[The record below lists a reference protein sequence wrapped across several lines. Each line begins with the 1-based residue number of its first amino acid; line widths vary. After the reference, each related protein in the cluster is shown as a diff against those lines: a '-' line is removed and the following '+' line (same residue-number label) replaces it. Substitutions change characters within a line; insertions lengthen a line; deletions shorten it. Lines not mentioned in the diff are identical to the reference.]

1 MMMAMTR
8 PLTRPFRFAT
18 LSELRKAQMLMA
30 MTRPLTRPL
39 ATLSP
44 LRGAR
49 GNAGR
54 VAQRGRGQQGPK
66 FPLAPR
72 ERGEG
77 GQRPGEGRVTLSR
90 EDGEGSL
97 RHVHDPAPDPSPSS
111 RLRMTNA
118 PEH

>member
-8 PLTRPFRFAT
+8 PLTRP
-18 LSELRKAQMLMA
+18 S
-30 MTRPLTRPL
+30 

-77 GQRPGEGRVTLSR
+77 GQRPGEGRVILSR
-90 EDGEGSL
+90 VDGEGPL
-97 RHVHDPAPDPSPSS
+97 RHVHGSCTRSFAVFAAQDDIA
-111 RLRMTNA
+111 M
-118 PEH
+118 E